1 VSRALR
7 RWQGCAAWRN
17 CVRFADAPQPGRE
30 ADVRPDHVGAVAT
43 AGDLQVA
50 TAKKPDE
57 ARPEPVRA

>member
-1 VSRALR
+1 M
-7 RWQGCAAWRN
+7 
-17 CVRFADAPQPGRE
+17 FADAPQPGRE

-57 ARPEPVRA
+57 ARPEPVHA